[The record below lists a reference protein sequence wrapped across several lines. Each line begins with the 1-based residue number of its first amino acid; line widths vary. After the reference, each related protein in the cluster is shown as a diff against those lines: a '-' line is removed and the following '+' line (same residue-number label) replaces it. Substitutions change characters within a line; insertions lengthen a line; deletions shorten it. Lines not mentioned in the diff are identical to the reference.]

1 MNNISFG
8 QYYPSNSFIH
18 RLDPRVKLIC
28 AVIYVA
34 AIFFVDSYF
43 VYAAVLL
50 FGITVIALS
59 RVPIGTV
66 LKTVKS
72 VLFLILLTFALNL
85 FLVSGDKVLWSWKFI
100 KITATGL
107 DYAVRMAF
115 RLFLLITGTS
125 LLTLTTTPMELTDGL
140 ESLMTPL
147 KAVRFP
153 VRDIALIMSIA
164 LRFIPT
170 LMEETTKIMNAQK
183 ARGASFDTG
192 NLLKRVKALLPV
204 LIPLFVSAFRR
215 AEELALAMDSR
226 CYDATPN
233 RTRRRQF
240 KINMVDIAVL
250 LIFAAFI
257 TLIILDKYLWGGAMD
272 GIIYGLIFKK

>member
-1 MNNISFG
+1 VV
-8 QYYPSNSFIH
+8 H

-34 AIFFVDSYF
+34 AIFFIDSYF

-50 FGITVIALS
+50 FGIAVIAAA
-59 RVPIGTV
+59 RVPFRTV

-72 VLFLILLTFALNL
+72 VLFLILLTFVLNL
-85 FLVSGDKVLWSWKFI
+85 FLVSGERVLWSWNFL

-107 DYAVRMAF
+107 DYAVRMAL

-125 LLTLTTTPMELTDGL
+125 LLTLTTTPIELTDGL
-140 ESLMTPL
+140 ESLMSPL
-147 KAVRFP
+147 KAIRFP

-170 LMEETTKIMNAQK
+170 LMEETNKIMSAQK

-215 AEELALAMDSR
+215 AEELADAMDSR
-226 CYDATPN
+226 CYNATPK

-240 KINMVDIAVL
+240 KINAFDIAAL
-250 LIFAAFI
+250 LIFIAFL
-257 TLIILDKYLWGGAMD
+257 TLIILDKYFWGGAMD
-272 GIIYGLIFKK
+272 AIIYNLIFIR

>member
-8 QYYPSNSFIH
+8 QYYPADSAVH

-28 AVIYVA
+28 TVIYVA
-34 AIFFVDSYF
+34 AVFFIDSYF
-43 VYAAVLL
+43 AYAAVLL
-50 FGITVIALS
+50 FGVAVIAAA
-59 RVPIGTV
+59 RVPLGTV
-66 LKTVKS
+66 LRTVRS

-85 FLVSGDKVLWSWKFI
+85 FLVSGDKILWSWKFL
-100 KITATGL
+100 KITETGL
-107 DYAVRMAF
+107 DYAVRMAL
-115 RLFLLITGTS
+115 RLFLLITGTG
-125 LLTLTTTPMELTDGL
+125 LLTLTTTPIELTDGL
-140 ESLMTPL
+140 ESLMSPL
-147 KAVRFP
+147 KAIRFP

-170 LMEETTKIMNAQK
+170 LMEETNKIMNAQK

-215 AEELALAMDSR
+215 AEELADAMDSR
-226 CYDATPN
+226 CYNAAPK

-240 KINMVDIAVL
+240 KIQISDIIAL
-250 LIFAAFI
+250 LVFAAFI
-257 TLIILDKYLWGGAMD
+257 TLVILDKYLWGGAMD
-272 GIIYGLIFKK
+272 AIIYNLIFVK